1 MCHAVP
7 VMIWWSQYSIQLF
20 DLRLEFR
27 FDDSE
32 LEAGLQQREY
42 ILDVVLPTGDRFEQE
57 DVSFKA
63 TERRID

>member
-1 MCHAVP
+1 
-7 VMIWWSQYSIQLF
+7 LF